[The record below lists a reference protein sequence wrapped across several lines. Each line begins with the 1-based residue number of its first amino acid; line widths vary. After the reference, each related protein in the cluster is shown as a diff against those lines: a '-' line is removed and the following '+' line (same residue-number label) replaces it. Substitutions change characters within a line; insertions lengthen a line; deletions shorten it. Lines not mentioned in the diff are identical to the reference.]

1 MLRRLI
7 YFFRPVPFL
16 CFDLSCF
23 TIQYVSMLICF
34 YSQSLKI
41 RSAIE
46 MSARTFMNLTQLSCA
61 SSCSRQFVTTSK
73 TNRPAPNHLQTR
85 FLTISEIS
93 AKFARSRLI
102 NPSVSR
108 CFATSM
114 TDLSLASPSQS
125 SHSSPR
131 ASQTAPL
138 LSKLRRRRKVE
149 DLQVPSSRA
158 VVGFAIKEEFNLT
171 KLYEKIQVGWSMRRS
186 SAFAL
191 MILLK

>member
-1 MLRRLI
+1 
-7 YFFRPVPFL
+7 
-16 CFDLSCF
+16 
-23 TIQYVSMLICF
+23 MLICF

-61 SSCSRQFVTTSK
+61 SSCSRQFVTTYK
-73 TNRPAPNHLQTR
+73 TNRPALITVLAPKHLQTR